1 MPAGTALPEVGQQ
14 APPAGGYTIE
24 RFEGYLDRLS
34 TDLKSLPQK
43 DARSIFELTYLVFSR
58 QILAAL
64 KARRFEDMAWTTD
77 MACRFV
83 EVYWHQR
90 SLWERRDPSLCR
102 AWRVAFQAM
111 EDGRLNSLQAMLLG
125 INAHINYD
133 LSFVTLG
140 ASRHAG
146 DLASDDATRT
156 LSMTS
161 TGLPTVRYRD
171 FLVINQIE
179 WEAIAPVQDAV
190 LKANSRLLYWANRLT
205 MRGTRFLGQRV
216 LMEARDTAWYQM
228 MLLVHARDDDERA
241 IVARLIDAHA
251 AGIADLVLALS
262 PRPDEVVKN
271 TVGWIRRGE
280 RIDPQL
286 QSSLIALVRNNP
298 VVADL
303 GLRQLAFTGADPVS
317 VLLTLHSGGDVRA
330 AGLFGRMVL
339 AVAPRHAKV
348 QLVRF
353 LAKGSE
359 QSLAILDA
367 LLHDGLSTASLPRE
381 SYLKRSA
388 PLDEPIAAV
397 CRRWSDQLAR
407 NHACMNVPEVAAN
420 QTLVDALDGH
430 ADSLRTRLTTL
441 ERSGARGGPAP
452 PSPSLALQEA
462 SRFLASH
469 PDRWVRTCAQADP
482 ALGSASPAADGETI
496 MTIIERV
503 LFLKETQVFV
513 EVDVPSLVHVA
524 ESLEHRTYGPGQVL
538 VHRGRHSGG
547 LHVVFQ
553 GSVEVI
559 QQRDGADVVIAR
571 LGPHDAIGE
580 LSALN
585 DTPATA
591 DCRAL
596 THVEAYFLPTAVLTN
611 LLHQH
616 PRIAIGFIRMLSLRL
631 VDTTLRVSAVD
642 AASAPPA

>member
-1 MPAGTALPEVGQQ
+1 MSGGRAVPEVGQH

-24 RFEGYLDRLS
+24 RFEGYLDDLS
-34 TDLKSLPQK
+34 TALKSVPQE

-90 SLWERRDPSLCR
+90 SLWDRRDPSLCR
-102 AWRVAFQAM
+102 AWRVAFQSM

-146 DLASDDATRT
+146 DLASDDASRP
-156 LSMTS
+156 LGMTS

-205 MRGTRFLGQRV
+205 MRVTRFLGQRV
-216 LMEARDTAWYQM
+216 LMEARDSAWYQM
-228 MLLVHARDDDERA
+228 MLLVHARDDGERA

-251 AGIADLVLALS
+251 AGMADLILALS
-262 PRPDEVVKN
+262 PRPDQFVKN

-303 GLRQLAFTGADPVS
+303 GLRQLAFAGADPVS
-317 VLLTLHSGGDVRA
+317 VLLTLHSSGDVRA
-330 AGLFGRMVL
+330 VGLFGRMVL
-339 AVAPRHAKV
+339 AVAPRNAKV

-359 QSLAILDA
+359 QSFAILDA

-381 SYLKRSA
+381 SYLRKGT

-397 CRRWSDQLAR
+397 CRRWSEQLAR
-407 NHACMNVPEVAAN
+407 DRACMNLPQVAAN
-420 QTLVDALDGH
+420 RTLVDALDGH
-430 ADSLRTRLTTL
+430 AGSLSRCLTTL
-441 ERSGARGGPAP
+441 ERSAAGAEPPP
-452 PSPSLALQEA
+452 PSPDLGLLEA
-462 SRFLASH
+462 SQFLVSH
-469 PDRWVRTCAQADP
+469 PDRWVRTCARADS
-482 ALGSASPAADGETI
+482 ALGSAVPAADGETM

-524 ESLEHRTYGPGQVL
+524 ESLEHRTYAPGAVL

-547 LHVVFQ
+547 LHVVVH
-553 GSVEVI
+553 GSVEVT
-559 QQRDGADVVIAR
+559 QQRDGSDVVIAR
-571 LGPHDAIGE
+571 LGAHDAIGE

-596 THVEAYFLPTAVLTN
+596 TLVEAYFLPSAVLTN

-631 VDTTLRVSAVD
+631 VDTTLRVSALD